1 MYACIHCLLLAS
13 APFPLFLS
21 PPPPPTIYP
30 HGSCDHQHSVH
41 RTAPCIRNTGVNFR
55 PTVCELPSHSS
66 DSALTQPRAMEINV
80 DNNDDDEAGWR
91 KTTALTRQIRRMI
104 NCGRKLP
111 SPPQTVHIVLSIVLC
126 GADNEYEILLLV
138 ISLFQC

>member
-1 MYACIHCLLLAS
+1 MYSCIQCLLLAS

-91 KTTALTRQIRRMI
+91 RTTAVTRQTPWTTQRMT
-104 NCGRKLP
+104 NCGRKL
-111 SPPQTVHIVLSIVLC
+111 SLSLTTVHIVVFVDLC
-126 GADNEYEILLLV
+126 GVDNE
-138 ISLFQC
+138 